1 MEYKK
6 VAVLYLFILSAAAQ
20 TCSYATAGFSIGTG
34 EIIAPLDTIT
44 FDNIELTAPAIV
56 SISPLR
62 ATPATSMDVTISGTA
77 VSLNHVRVR
86 TGIVYLNSDMGTVW
100 EKTDYLLAFDSFFN
114 SATVTFENPIRQ
126 FSVLVTHSVSCV
138 GTGNIPK
145 LYLNDTEGS
154 SFSCLNIN
162 MPPPTNSYNQ
172 VTQILKYIGP
182 TANIKHL
189 YFVGCNFA
197 WDNLSFKID
206 PCNPSPCDTSTE
218 KCYYLGDDAA
228 CCNKNSYWSGSA
240 CVGKRCNNIDFVGF

>member
-100 EKTDYLLAFDSFFN
+100 EKTDYLLAFDSFF
-114 SATVTFENPIRQ
+114 
-126 FSVLVTHSVSCV
+126 
-138 GTGNIPK
+138 
-145 LYLNDTEGS
+145 
-154 SFSCLNIN
+154 
-162 MPPPTNSYNQ
+162 
-172 VTQILKYIGP
+172 
-182 TANIKHL
+182 
-189 YFVGCNFA
+189 
-197 WDNLSFKID
+197 
-206 PCNPSPCDTSTE
+206 
-218 KCYYLGDDAA
+218 
-228 CCNKNSYWSGSA
+228 
-240 CVGKRCNNIDFVGF
+240 